1 MKRVTRRPLPRTI
14 LLLAALLLAASLLSW
29 GLMQS
34 IREPEVYDPRGGPL
48 AVDGL
53 WIGMTYDEV
62 VQATGQRPAGF
73 LSNILVEHVIPGF
86 RLDPLVGFKEPE
98 SGSLEDAT
106 VSRIEGSVLTQD
118 GRLLLDFHSVSR
130 WNPARLKD
138 VVAAMGWPRW
148 VENSNMAYS
157 LGGLNLLIIVSDERP
172 ELAEMYERKLIK
184 LRRDDLAPPPSA
196 QPTPPDPEGSPKQ

>member
-1 MKRVTRRPLPRTI
+1 MRPLPRTI
-14 LLLAALLLAASLLSW
+14 LFLAASLLAASLLSW

-73 LSNILVEHVIPGF
+73 LSNIIVEHVIPGY
-86 RLDPLVGFKEPE
+86 RLETGVGFEEPE
-98 SGSLEDAT
+98 GGSLEDAT
-106 VSRIEGSVLTQD
+106 VGSIAGNVLTQD
-118 GRLLLDFHSVSR
+118 GRILLDFHSVSR
-130 WNPARLKD
+130 WNPPKTSDIMDALGRPNSWDGNYYYRLEGVD
-138 VVAAMGWPRW
+138 LTIIDPGR
-148 VENSNMAYS
+148 YS
-157 LGGLNLLIIVSDERP
+157 GMVGRFRLISLNRRTRP
-172 ELAEMYERKLIK
+172 
-184 LRRDDLAPPPSA
+184 APPPSA